1 MIPELNGDFLQWLR
15 GFYYVAKT
23 GSVRKAAEL
32 MHRNPSTISYQ
43 IKSLEEELGT
53 VLFDRYKKSLI
64 ITGEGKK
71 LLGWTISTFET
82 LQSMRSA
89 VGSAD
94 GILQGNITFGAT
106 LPVVVMAA
114 PVIAS
119 FLKEHPAV
127 NVRIE
132 RCLNIGVVKGVKE
145 SRYDFGLTGLA
156 TPPKLDKFD
165 IFLKARPLLVMR
177 KDNTWNLPPVP
188 TEQDLERL
196 PYVVFEP
203 DDASNVYRPLHTTAR
218 QFQKNVVISLNNYH
232 LVMQFVRAGLGVG
245 IMDALCYRAT
255 MYGSDWSTLT
265 SYPLDHILPNVLYG
279 VLTRRHKYLSPQA
292 EALMSV
298 LREHFL
304 RLAQKPLDVMED
316 VEDIVTGG
324 DRHDPGTEW

>member
-43 IKSLEEELGT
+43 LKSLEEELGT

-89 VGSAD
+89 VGSSD
-94 GILQGNITFGAT
+94 GQLQGDITFAAT
-106 LPVVVMAA
+106 LPVAVMAA
-114 PVIAS
+114 PCIAT
-119 FLKEHPAV
+119 FLKEHPAI
-127 NVRIE
+127 NVRLE
-132 RCLNIGVVKGVKE
+132 RHLNTGVVKGVKE
-145 SRYDFGLTGLA
+145 SRYDFGLTGL
-156 TPPKLDKFD
+156 TTLPKLDKFD

-177 KDNTWNLPPVP
+177 RDNTWNLPPVP
-188 TEQDLERL
+188 TAEDLERL
-196 PYVVFEP
+196 PYAVFEP
-203 DDASNVYRPLHTTAR
+203 DDTSQVYRPLHTTAR
-218 QFQKNVVISLNNYH
+218 QFQKNVAISLNNYH

-255 MYGSDWSTLT
+255 IFGSDWSTIT
-265 SYPLDHILPNVLYG
+265 CYPLDHLLPNVLYG
-279 VLTRRHKYLSPQA
+279 ILTRRHKYLTPQA
-292 EALMSV
+292 KALMDV
-298 LREHFL
+298 IREHFL

-316 VEDIVTGG
+316 VPEAVRG
-324 DRHDPGTEW
+324 RHDTGTEW

>member
-1 MIPELNGDFLQWLR
+1 MDYCLNTSNNDKTGETPMIPELNGDFLQWLR

-43 IKSLEEELGT
+43 LKSLEEELGT

-177 KDNTWNLPPVP
+177 KDNTWNLP
-188 TEQDLERL
+188 L
-196 PYVVFEP
+196 PQSTTGWRSGVCPIAIFTGNTPDFPFSDISTFKFEP
-203 DDASNVYRPLHTTAR
+203 AFLKAKDDDEHTTG
-218 QFQKNVVISLNNYH
+218 
-232 LVMQFVRAGLGVG
+232 AGGANLP
-245 IMDALCYRAT
+245 ALPSER
-255 MYGSDWSTLT
+255 
-265 SYPLDHILPNVLYG
+265 
-279 VLTRRHKYLSPQA
+279 SPFA
-292 EALMSV
+292 
-298 LREHFL
+298 
-304 RLAQKPLDVMED
+304 
-316 VEDIVTGG
+316 
-324 DRHDPGTEW
+324 